1 MILNH
6 KDWQVSLWLKYTSS
20 PQDCHIHSQFLN
32 LHQLT
37 WAEIKWRKR
46 MRRTG
51 RDGETRLTV
60 LTPQMISQKEKKE
73 NVYKVAKHSFT
84 FICDASHQTCD
95 L

>member
-1 MILNH
+1 
-6 KDWQVSLWLKYTSS
+6 
-20 PQDCHIHSQFLN
+20 
-32 LHQLT
+32 
-37 WAEIKWRKR
+37 

-73 NVYKVAKHSFT
+73 NLYKVAKHSFA